1 MANRRPKLSTEII
14 GFSPIFVKHA
24 FKACNTPF
32 ITSQNVNNSWIKA
45 MNHSSTKVYRCG
57 LYYLMGFSEKISKI
71 QIGSFVKQSMSGKPI
86 PEAKITV
93 PKFCEEE
100 GFYTTAQRSQIMSKI
115 RGKNTKPE
123 ILLKKALWHAGLRHR
138 INKQKLPG
146 NPDIAFV
153 KYKVLFFIDDAFWH
167 GYDWEKRKD
176 NIKTNR
182 DFWQAK
188 IERNMQRDR
197 DINRYYAEKGWTVF
211 RIWDFA
217 VKKEN
222 LDTLVDRI
230 RKAMGKEGSQ

>member
-1 MANRRPKLSTEII
+1 MAASLNKACL
-14 GFSPIFVKHA
+14 GSPI
-24 FKACNTPF
+24 T
-32 ITSQNVNNSWIKA
+32 
-45 MNHSSTKVYRCG
+45 
-57 LYYLMGFSEKISKI
+57 
-71 QIGSFVKQSMSGKPI
+71 
-86 PEAKITV
+86 EAKITV

-100 GFYTTAQRSQIMSKI
+100 GFYNTAQRSRIMSKI

-138 INKQKLPG
+138 SNKQKLPG
-146 NPDIAFV
+146 NPDIAFL
-153 KYKVLFFIDDAFWH
+153 KYKVLIFIDGAFWH

-197 DINRYYAEKGWTVF
+197 DINRYYAEKGWTVV
-211 RIWDFA
+211 RIWDFE